1 MTEFWNPQGNV
12 QARRPRRFSPAG
24 SRIPALG
31 RRSLRGSGGEW
42 CFVPAIT
49 PWAARSAVGQWRRR
63 VSIGE
68 DLAAAR
74 RQGGLTITQVSQRTR
89 IRETIVRGI
98 EAGDFSACGGDFY
111 ARGHIRAIA
120 SAAGADPEPLVREY
134 DSSHSPPQARAAAS
148 GPGPSAPL
156 WLTQRRRPHWGVA
169 LLVVLAAVAGLVIY
183 HFVASGPAG
192 SGTTAARKP
201 AATAH
206 KPARNHPAENTPAPP
221 VASHAS
227 RDVVISLTAVREPC
241 WADLTTPAGA
251 TIFQGIV
258 GTGTSKT
265 WTERRAVT
273 LKLGNPGAVTLTVDG
288 KSRTGLGS
296 QPVTVSLRPGRGNPG

>member
-1 MTEFWNPQGNV
+1 
-12 QARRPRRFSPAG
+12 
-24 SRIPALG
+24 
-31 RRSLRGSGGEW
+31 
-42 CFVPAIT
+42 
-49 PWAARSAVGQWRRR
+49 

-98 EAGDFSACGGDFY
+98 EADDFSACGGDFY

-120 SAAGADPEPLVREY
+120 RAAGADPEPLVREY

-148 GPGPSAPL
+148 GPAPSAL
-156 WLTQRRRPHWGVA
+156 RLTQRRRPHWGIA
-169 LLVVLAAVAGLVIY
+169 LLVVLAAVVGLVTY
-183 HFVASGPAG
+183 RFGASGPAG
-192 SGTTAARKP
+192 SSTAAAHKP

-206 KPARNHPAENTPAPP
+206 KPARTHPAAKNTPAPP
-221 VASHAS
+221 AASHTS
-227 RDVVISLTAVREPC
+227 RDVVISLTAVSEPC
-241 WADLTTPAGA
+241 WADLTTPGGA

-258 GTGTSKT
+258 ASGTSKT
-265 WTERRAVT
+265 WTERQAVT

-288 KSRTGLGS
+288 KNRTGLGS
-296 QPVTVSLRPGRGNPG
+296 QPVTLSLRPGQVSRVVRGRGHLWGAPSGAGL